1 MGETKDIEAE
11 RAVARRPAGWSP
23 RGPKP
28 RGAMGDPNLAPGAD
42 EDLSFLTGD
51 FRIFQKKEGH
61 RWSLDDSV
69 VGMLALETA
78 QRHGAVKQS
87 MDMGCG
93 IGSVLLMTAWGL
105 PDAGLVGIEAQDVS
119 HEMAC
124 RSVRYNGVEGRVQVL
139 HGDLRELTQE
149 AQFAGRFDL
158 VTGTPPYIPIGHG
171 IISDKQQR
179 GPCCFETRGGIE
191 DYCAAAARVVAREG
205 RVVVCAGALPEGRT
219 EAAAERAGLLVLR
232 AIDVIPREGKPVLFR
247 AHVLGKTGDPHGARE
262 RFVVRDAAGKFTS
275 DMDRLR
281 DALSMPPS
289 RAK

>member
-1 MGETKDIEAE
+1 
-11 RAVARRPAGWSP
+11 
-23 RGPKP
+23 
-28 RGAMGDPNLAPGAD
+28 MGDATLGPSPD

-51 FRIFQKKEGH
+51 FRIFQKKDGH

-69 VGMLALETA
+69 VGMFALETA
-78 QRHGAVKQS
+78 QQHGAVRRS

-105 PDAGLVGIEAQDVS
+105 PHAELVGIEAQDVS
-119 HEMAC
+119 YQMAC
-124 RSVRYNGVEGRVQVL
+124 RSVRFNGVDDRVRVL
-139 HGDLRELTQE
+139 HGDLRELTQQSE
-149 AQFAGRFDL
+149 FASSFDL

-191 DYCAAAARVVAREG
+191 DYCAAAARVVHPEG
-205 RVVVCAGALPEGRT
+205 RVVVCAGALPEERT

-232 AIDVIPREGKPVLFR
+232 AVDVVPREGKPVLFR
-247 AHVLGKTGDPHGARE
+247 THVLGRNGTPAVSRE
-262 RFVVRDAAGKFTS
+262 RFVVRDAQGNFTA

-281 DALSMPPS
+281 EVLSMPPK